1 MRRAAGAAA
10 IVLCL
15 FALAIAWRSSSPQS
29 LTSRAR
35 HLIKTGKVYTF
46 DLPMLVEQFGPPDQ
60 DGYFR
65 EWDHAFILGP
75 DEGSY
80 FGIDSSWL
88 IVRLGDDG
96 KVREAQLATD

>member
-1 MRRAAGAAA
+1 
-10 IVLCL
+10 
-15 FALAIAWRSSSPQS
+15 
-29 LTSRAR
+29 
-35 HLIKTGKVYTF
+35 
-46 DLPMLVEQFGPPDQ
+46 MLVEQFGPPDQ